1 MNFLVVVF
9 HILLPCCL
17 KEKKYGVTR
26 KWVGIMVRK
35 PKENFVPMYSQN
47 PVVENAPS
55 NEE

>member
-1 MNFLVVVF
+1 
-9 HILLPCCL
+9 L